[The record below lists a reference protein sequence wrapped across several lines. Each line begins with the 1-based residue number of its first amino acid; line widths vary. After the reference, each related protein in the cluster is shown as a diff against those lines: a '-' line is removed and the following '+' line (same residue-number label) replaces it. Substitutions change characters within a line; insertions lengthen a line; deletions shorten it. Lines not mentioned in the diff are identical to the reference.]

1 MCLCIIGEDG
11 CGGEGGGETTT
22 NPRPALTLGGGGGGG
37 GGGTASPRPLLPTAP
52 CVGGGIAYGV
62 PRITIHF
69 KLPLMHMS

>member
-1 MCLCIIGEDG
+1 MGV
-11 CGGEGGGETTT
+11 GGKEGGRQLQPTACF
-22 NPRPALTLGGGGGGG
+22 NLGGGGGGG